1 MKKFR
6 NSLGIWFVTACALVM
21 SGCDNNEEILV
32 DPNANFD
39 AVLEVKESGSVNP
52 NVDVT
57 VDANTASTIKAKVT
71 FTTTTKDM
79 ARLYITQNIKN
90 QGETIYK
97 PTESIDLK
105 ADGAVDLTGKNS
117 KNFEFQFSL
126 PVPSGIGT
134 TGTVVY
140 SFWTTTGNGDFRDK
154 SQRIALGTGTITMKF
169 GTATNPATGLA
180 SVKSYTDVKLSAPTA
195 DGLSKTFVSLLDG
208 KTYNV
213 SAGIEYVSLWD
224 IGYLYSVTA
233 DAATLRAPY
242 NYPAIAI
249 DIPAKASTTNEELNK
264 IYFKKST
271 TITTALFASTAIS
284 SDLNVVSVTAE
295 VGVIVVTQLAV
306 NDVVEFVDQ
315 YGKKGLI
322 KVLEVNAGNGSD
334 KFIRIAIKVQP

>member
-1 MKKFR
+1 MKKIK
-6 NSLGIWFVTACALVM
+6 NILGLCSAVACAILM
-21 SGCDNNEEILV
+21 ASCDNNEEILV
-32 DPNANFD
+32 DPNASFD
-39 AVLEVKESGSVNP
+39 AVLEVRESGIINP

-57 VDANTASTIKAKVT
+57 VDANTASTIKSKVS
-71 FTTTTKDM
+71 FVTTSKDM

-105 ADGAVDLTGKNS
+105 ADGAIDLTNKNS

-154 SQRIALGTGTITMKF
+154 TQRFALGTGTITMKF
-169 GTATNPATGLA
+169 GTASNPATGLA
-180 SVKSYTDVKLSAPTA
+180 SVKSYADVKLSAPTA

-233 DAATLRAPY
+233 DGATLRAPY

-264 IYFKKST
+264 VYFKKST
-271 TITTALFASTAIS
+271 AITATLFASVAIS
-284 SDLNVVSVTAE
+284 SDLNSVVVGEE
-295 VGVIVVTQLAV
+295 VPSIAVTQLVV
-306 NDVVEFVDQ
+306 NDIVEFVDQ
-315 YGKKGLI
+315 YGKKGLL